1 MNLNCERE
9 LIPPKEHDV
18 DLSITTNQPHDAL
31 IEQLEVEKST
41 ISNSHTEPCE
51 GTSSFSFTATCDKP
65 LDSDSEKE
73 NISNSSIRAL
83 SVRKKSRIISN
94 ESDSEDEGEIENAYN
109 RRQTSEA
116 NALSTKQTLI
126 MNDSD
131 SDLDDSR
138 QNVLSLTNKNSI
150 KKMHKNRVLLDS
162 DSDSEEI
169 AVPSPHDKSFANQA
183 QVEQDSEP
191 IIFTTN
197 SKGEVVPENEVL
209 TQKSRLAMLCD
220 SDSEDDNQ
228 VLSEHCESNDEF
240 FNKEKKQSS
249 KKVSKENKTNLE
261 STNDGVPYKMTPK
274 EAAEQRKVIQSES
287 QRMVREKDI
296 SLPYHKPKPRSLQE
310 FLSRRPRL
318 SKAAESE
325 SSRAPPSVAIK
336 MSNEQLE
343 LISKKLKEREI
354 EVKEFYKSES
364 EGSDNDEKETCYVPP
379 VEEKGEEEKASN
391 ERCLE
396 DEEIINSGIENV
408 ADANPEEPANVEP
421 TETLQ
426 QTLIDLT
433 PSCTLISEIN
443 ESNLEDH
450 NSQNTQTCNL
460 QTDPKGFAHTDLDKE
475 IESFGEASTTFKS
488 QLELLKLANDKPT
501 LSGGPDDVIDL
512 NEGVTKSKEV
522 VELMERFA
530 KHAASKKHHPPQKV
544 KLSVIR
550 VESGGDILKEEVAMN
565 VDSDEEDERIE
576 EKPGVKMQRLRG
588 ELHRQMEL
596 KKAEIWQQK
605 AAKGIRGDTQDDIDK
620 NILDDDSEEEEE
632 MTDEEEEM
640 TDEEELEDE
649 LIEDDIDMT
658 DKPHKKSAFLDEEA
672 EESNQESL
680 SVKEGYEE
688 ESNELEEEIENHIND
703 TENTNKKKELKRI
716 IKPADDSDDEDLLH
730 CSPEVVKSNL
740 HLDSTVTAD
749 EDEIPPHQPPQQ
761 RTPVRPEP
769 SQTKS
774 ITDFLTPISFITSIQ
789 NLSSKGHKDGSIV
802 SPFRMP
808 SDLKS
813 PIRSE
818 QEYFFAEPADESQDT
833 LQPQTQNSTQISK
846 ESTNIEVESTYEDT
860 PTTQDLLGIC
870 SGQFTG
876 ITQPEP
882 TTSFEESQNDEV
894 KSLDVEEMVISQLLN
909 EEELERFKKKFESP
923 ITEDRLAVEDNQI
936 GTTEMVGGGVIDS
949 DDEEECKRRKGK
961 NQKRIQFSD
970 DESSSEDVEEKI
982 DLQDDVDYVGYD
994 SEENEI
1000 DLKANE
1006 KVPREKLNMADFL
1019 DAEAELSESEW
1030 GSEDEDEKG
1039 LDELE
1044 FELGDADNLDEKKIK
1059 SDLEKIHLRR
1069 MLDDDTREVKL
1080 LQELLL
1086 EDGEMHGA
1094 GRQRQFKWKNIDLNG
1109 DQTEERKD
1117 EDDIYLD
1124 EEESE
1129 EQWRKQRHQREMY
1142 LKKQQEKSRGQDLL
1156 QSSQFLKIGQKILQR
1171 SVSLNSQHNEKTET
1185 SPDKSLIFNLQN
1197 KRGSFLNRS
1206 DQVLQRVAEYTAA
1219 EIQVDSSKKTTKHFL
1234 FQSVSM
1240 SEVTMAS
1247 AQNKKRKALDSTPN
1261 VLKKLRLST
1270 NLSPAVKKK
1279 LDKPQK
1285 SKKLFD

>member
-1 MNLNCERE
+1 MNSDCDQ
-9 LIPPKEHDV
+9 LIPPKENDV
-18 DLSITTNQPHDAL
+18 DLSNTTNQPCEAL
-31 IEQLEVEKST
+31 IEPLEIEPNAVS
-41 ISNSHTEPCE
+41 SSHTEPFE
-51 GTSSFSFTATCDKP
+51 GTSSLHITTTFDKP
-65 LDSDSEKE
+65 VNLDSEKE
-73 NISNSSIRAL
+73 NILDSSIRAS
-83 SVRKKSRIISN
+83 SVKKKSRIILN
-94 ESDSEDEGEIENAYN
+94 YSDSEGEEEMKNAQDG
-109 RRQTSEA
+109 RQTSEA
-116 NALSTKQTLI
+116 NVLSTKQKLI

-138 QNVLSLTNKNSI
+138 QNVLSLTNENSTVR
-150 KKMHKNRVLLDS
+150 KVHKSKVLLDS
-162 DSDSEEI
+162 ESDSDEI
-169 AVPSPHDKSFANQA
+169 TVPSSHDKSFANQT
-183 QVEQDSEP
+183 QVEQESEP
-191 IIFTTN
+191 VIFILN
-197 SKGEVVPENEVL
+197 SKGEVVPESELL
-209 TQKSRLAMLCD
+209 TEKSRLAMLCD
-220 SDSEDDNQ
+220 SDSENDNQ
-228 VLSEHCESNDEF
+228 VLSEHCESNDESS
-240 FNKEKKQSS
+240 NEEKRQSL
-249 KKVSKENKTNLE
+249 KKVSKENKSELE
-261 STNDGVPYKMTPK
+261 FTGNDVPHKMTPK

-318 SKAAESE
+318 SRAAESE

-343 LISKKLKEREI
+343 FISKKLKERER

-364 EGSDNDEKETCYVPP
+364 EESDNDEKDKDYVLL
-379 VEEKGEEEKASN
+379 VENRENEVTASV
-391 ERCLE
+391 ESCLE
-396 DEEIINSGIENV
+396 DDKIVNLGIENIS
-408 ADANPEEPANVEP
+408 DTNPEESANVEP

-426 QTLIDLT
+426 QQLIDLT
-433 PSCTLISEIN
+433 PNCEPVSEN
-443 ESNLEDH
+443 YEFNLEDD
-450 NSQNTQTCNL
+450 NTKKTQTCNL
-460 QTDPKGFAHTDLDKE
+460 QKDVKDSTHTDLDKE
-475 IESFGEASTTFKS
+475 IENFGEELTTFKS
-488 QLELLKLANDKPT
+488 QLKLLKLANDKPT

-530 KHAASKKHHPPQKV
+530 KHAASKKHHLQHKV
-544 KLSVIR
+544 KLSVIT

-588 ELHRQMEL
+588 ELQRQMEI
-596 KKAEIWQQK
+596 KKVEIWQQK
-605 AAKGIRGDTQDDIDK
+605 AANGIRGDTQDDAQEK
-620 NILDDDSEEEEE
+620 SILDDDYEE
-632 MTDEEEEM
+632 EEEEM
-640 TDEEELEDE
+640 TDEEELEDD
-649 LIEDDIDMT
+649 LVEDDIDMT
-658 DKPHKKSAFLDEEA
+658 DKPQKKSAFLDEEA

-688 ESNELEEEIENHIND
+688 EIVEDEEEIENHSND
-703 TENTNKKKELKRI
+703 NENTNIKKELKRI

-730 CSPEVVKSNL
+730 CSPEVVKPNL

-749 EDEIPPHQPPQQ
+749 EDEIPPHQPPQL

-789 NLSSKGHKDGSIV
+789 NLSSKGHRDGSVV

-813 PIRSE
+813 PIRGE
-818 QEYFFAEPADESQDT
+818 QKYFFAEPADESQDI
-833 LQPQTQNSTQISK
+833 LQPQTQNSSQTSR

-882 TTSFEESQNDEV
+882 TSSFAESQNDEV

-923 ITEDRLAVEDNQI
+923 ITEHRPVMVHNKIETAEV
-936 GTTEMVGGGVIDS
+936 VGGGVIDS

-970 DESSSEDVEEKI
+970 DESSSEEEIEEEI
-982 DLQDDVDYVGYD
+982 DLQDDMDNVGYD

-1006 KVPREKLNMADFL
+1006 EAPKEKLKLADFL

-1039 LDELE
+1039 LDEFE
-1044 FELGDADNLDEKKIK
+1044 FELGDADNVDEKKIK

-1086 EDGEMHGA
+1086 EDGEMHGG

-1109 DQTEERKD
+1109 DQTEERND
-1117 EDDIYLD
+1117 EDDVYLD

-1156 QSSQFLKIGQKILQR
+1156 QSSQLLKIGQKVLQR
-1171 SVSLNSQHNEKTET
+1171 SLSLNSQPNEKSET
-1185 SPDKSLIFNLQN
+1185 SPDKSLIFDLQN

-1240 SEVTMAS
+1240 SEVTVGS
-1247 AQNKKRKALDSTPN
+1247 AENKKRKALDSTPN

-1270 NLSPAVKKK
+1270 NLSPAIKKK
-1279 LDKPQK
+1279 LDKPER
-1285 SKKLFD
+1285 SKKLFG